1 MRVLI
6 VGGTGFIGY
15 HTVKAFIRKGHQVT
29 VLALP
34 PLPAK
39 DFLPS
44 EVKVILSDLN
54 SMSDESLKILLK
66 KQEAVVFAAGADDRT
81 VPKSPSYPFFYAA
94 NVTSC
99 VRFFRLARES
109 GVKRGVLLSSY
120 FAHFDRIWPEMQLSL
135 HHAYI
140 RSRQEQEKQT
150 LEAALPCLALMILEL
165 PYIFG
170 AAPNLTPIWAPLI
183 RYIRSPAPLFYTRGG
198 TNMIAVIHVA
208 DAVVGAI
215 EKGKGGEKYL
225 IGDENISWTDFLN
238 RLICIINIKKKVITL
253 PDYIARLFTGMIRL
267 VHAVKHRESGFDP
280 VEFIK
285 VQTRNTFFDP
295 EPSRKE
301 LGYGKGGLNQSLT
314 ETVRACLEMKTSR
327 F

>member
-15 HTVKAFIRKGHQVT
+15 HAVQAFLGRSHQVT

-81 VPKSPSYPFFYAA
+81 LPKSPAYSFFYSA

-135 HHAYI
+135 HHPYI
-140 RSRQEQEKQT
+140 CSRQEQEQRT
-150 LEAALPCLALMILEL
+150 LEAALPDLELMILEL

-170 AAPNLTPIWAPLI
+170 AAPGLTPLWAPLI
-183 RYIRSPAPLFYTRGG
+183 RYLGFPFPLFYTRGG
-198 TNMIAVIHVA
+198 TNMIAVKHVA
-208 DAVVGAI
+208 NAIVGAI
-215 EKGKGGEKYL
+215 ENGSAGERYL
-225 IGDENISWTDFLN
+225 VGDENISWTDFLT
-238 RLICIINIKKKVITL
+238 RLIQIMNLKKKVIIL
-253 PDYIARLFTGMIRL
+253 PDFSARLFAGTIRFF
-267 VHAVKHRESGFDP
+267 HALQGRESGLDP
-280 VEFIK
+280 VKFIK
-285 VQTRNTFFDP
+285 VQTKNTFFDP
-295 EPSRKE
+295 EPSRKV
-301 LGYGKGGLNQSLT
+301 LGYGKGGLNQALE
-314 ETVRACLEMKTSR
+314 ETVMACLGKYSL
-327 F
+327 